1 MTQDQDLAQA
11 KIETGEVADVLAV
24 PMNAPLDEL
33 LKAQE
38 QLAAKI
44 ANLQRAERADDLG
57 KARELVRKHGFTAS
71 ELRCP
76 VVPGVVAVEP
86 QEPSESARRPVA
98 PKYRNPETGDTWTGR
113 GLKPKWVEAALAAGK
128 SLDDLLIPADAATEA
143 A

>member
-1 MTQDQDLAQA
+1 MSENQ
-11 KIETGEVADVLAV
+11 IETGEVADVLAV

-38 QLAAKI
+38 HLTAKI
-44 ANLQRAERADDLG
+44 ANLQRAARADDLAT
-57 KARELVRKHGFTAS
+57 ARELVRRHGFTAA

-76 VVPGVVAVEP
+76 SATAAAAEP
-86 QEPSESARRPVA
+86 QESSESARRPVA

-113 GLKPKWVEAALAAGK
+113 GLKPKWVEASLAAGK
-128 SLDDLLIPADAATEA
+128 SLGELLIPASGAESQTGTEA

>member
-1 MTQDQDLAQA
+1 MSENQ
-11 KIETGEVADVLAV
+11 IETGEVADVLAV

-38 QLAAKI
+38 QLTAKI
-44 ANLQRAERADDLG
+44 AHLQRTERADDLA
-57 KARELVRKHGFTAS
+57 KARELVRRHQFTAA
-71 ELRCP
+71 ELRIA
-76 VVPGVVAVEP
+76 GTAAAAEP

-113 GLKPKWVEAALAAGK
+113 GLKPKWLQQALAEGK
-128 SLDDLLIPADAATEA
+128 SLDEFLLPVESAEAEA